1 MAAVR
6 EGGDQIRLTRGA
18 PKIGRLAL
26 PSTNPPGGPAL
37 RSNRPNPTTTVEKIL
52 LSVLFA
58 VLIFG
63 GVLACLRLGW
73 RIGRQR
79 LLLSGDDGQAGLGA
93 LDGAVFGLM
102 GLLIAFTFTGA
113 ASRFSE
119 RRDLITQQVNAIGTA
134 WLRLELL
141 PAAEREQAREG
152 FRRYVD
158 EQMEVVR
165 VSGDEDAVRAGL
177 ARLSVIQQEIWDIL
191 IQVAKNDKS
200 VPIAQVLLPPVNE
213 TFDLTTSRV
222 MAARQHPPL
231 AVFIMLGLLVLVS
244 GLLAGFGMAKA
255 ERQSPLHLF
264 GFAAIMAFSIYLIL
278 DIEYPRLGLVRIDS
292 FDEAFVELRA
302 SMD

>member
-1 MAAVR
+1 M
-6 EGGDQIRLTRGA
+6 
-18 PKIGRLAL
+18 
-26 PSTNPPGGPAL
+26 
-37 RSNRPNPTTTVEKIL
+37 EKIL

-63 GVLACLRLGW
+63 GVLACLRFGW
-73 RIGRQR
+73 RIGRRR
-79 LLLSGDDGQAGLGA
+79 LLMSGDDGQAGLGA

-134 WLRLELL
+134 WLRLDLL
-141 PAAEREQAREG
+141 PATEREQARDG

-165 VSGDEDAVRAGL
+165 VSGDENAARERL
-177 ARLSVIQQEIWDIL
+177 ARLSAIQQEIWDL
-191 IQVAKNDKS
+191 LVQVAKTDKS
-200 VPIAQVLLPPVNE
+200 IPIAQVLLPPVNE
-213 TFDLTTSRV
+213 TFDLSTSRV

-231 AVFIMLGLLVLVS
+231 AVFIMLGLLVLIS
-244 GLLAGFGMAKA
+244 GLLAGFGMAKS

-264 GFAAIMAFSIYLIL
+264 GFAAVMAFSVYLIL
-278 DIEYPRLGLVRIDS
+278 DLEFPRLGLVRIDS
-292 FDEAFVELRA
+292 IDEVYIELRA
-302 SMD
+302 SMN